1 MNLYLA
7 DSGGIFRPYLHT
19 KGGEGDANLL
29 RLENFPIEKSGAD
42 GEIFRG
48 ANILQSFYYADEF
61 TEKEII
67 PKCKTFMLDSGAF
80 SFKQNPSVKLD
91 WDAYVDRYTEFI
103 NRNKVNLFFEMD
115 IDKVIGLK
123 EVEKLRAKI
132 ERQTG
137 RQPIPVFHKSR
148 GKDYFVYMCK
158 NYPYVAL
165 GGIAKEQRLTGDRLK
180 AVRWFIETAH
190 EHDAKIHALGFTYI
204 NALPIYHF
212 DSVDS
217 TAWTSGNRFGSI
229 YKFNGK
235 TLEVIKKPDG
245 KRMANH
251 KAIARHNFL
260 EWQKFARYAET
271 HF

>member
-1 MNLYLA
+1 MQKAA
-7 DSGGIFRPYLHT
+7 DC
-19 KGGEGDANLL
+19 GERILKKTERRKNNANLL
-29 RLENFPIEKSGAD
+29 CQANFLIEKSGHD
-42 GEIFRG
+42 GEVFRG

-61 TEKEII
+61 TENVII
-67 PKCKTFMLDSGAF
+67 PNCKRFMLDSGAF
-80 SFKQNPSVKLD
+80 SFKQNPTVKAD
-91 WDAYVDRYTEFI
+91 WNEYVDRYTDFI
-103 NRNKVNLFFEMD
+103 NRNKIDLFFEMD

-148 GKDYFVYMCK
+148 GKEYFVDMCK
-158 NYPYVAL
+158 NYPYVAI
-165 GGIAKEQRLTGDRLK
+165 GGIAKEQRLAGDKLK
-180 AVRWFIETAH
+180 ALQWFINTAH
-190 EHDAKIHALGFTYI
+190 KHEARIHALGFTYI
-204 NALPIYHF
+204 NSLPKYHF

-229 YKFNGK
+229 YRFTGK
-235 TLEVIKKPDG
+235 TLDVIKKPEG

-251 KAIARHNFL
+251 KAIAKHNFS
-260 EWQKFARYAET
+260 EWKKFARYAEA